1 MIDQEFED
9 DPHVEAAK
17 FLLNP
22 DEDRAVDPETQARLE
37 QLLQA
42 AGETFPMF
50 WPYYSVPRH
59 KFQTIFTILRLKTKR
74 DTIIYFD
81 FIQFVC
87 AVLLNVKILRAA
99 TL

>member
-9 DPHVEAAK
+9 DPQVEAAK

-42 AGETFPMF
+42 AGKTNLKFFITKIRKKTMLVIPIKHLLFP
-50 WPYYSVPRH
+50 S
-59 KFQTIFTILRLKTKR
+59 KT
-74 DTIIYFD
+74 
-81 FIQFVC
+81 
-87 AVLLNVKILRAA
+87 
-99 TL
+99 TLYLF

>member
-9 DPHVEAAK
+9 DPQVEAAK

-42 AGETFPMF
+42 AGTCKLDFTFE
-50 WPYYSVPRH
+50 SIN
-59 KFQTIFTILRLKTKR
+59 T
-74 DTIIYFD
+74 IYFLM
-81 FIQFVC
+81 Q
-87 AVLLNVKILRAA
+87 NK
-99 TL
+99 TLF

>member
-9 DPHVEAAK
+9 DPHQVEAAK

-42 AGETFPMF
+42 AGTCKLGLTLTA
-50 WPYYSVPRH
+50 RLN
-59 KFQTIFTILRLKTKR
+59 ILNIKKLSYNCHT
-74 DTIIYFD
+74 
-81 FIQFVC
+81 
-87 AVLLNVKILRAA
+87 
-99 TL
+99 

>member
-9 DPHVEAAK
+9 DPQVEAAK

-42 AGETFPMF
+42 AGKTNL
-50 WPYYSVPRH
+50 
-59 KFQTIFTILRLKTKR
+59 KFFITKIRIKKTILNICSFLLKLPCIFSKNNH
-74 DTIIYFD
+74 F
-81 FIQFVC
+81 
-87 AVLLNVKILRAA
+87 
-99 TL
+99 

>member
-42 AGETFPMF
+42 AGEI
-50 WPYYSVPRH
+50 
-59 KFQTIFTILRLKTKR
+59 FQTYYL
-74 DTIIYFD
+74 Y
-81 FIQFVC
+81 QY
-87 AVLLNVKILRAA
+87 NY
-99 TL
+99 